1 MGKSDPYVFRFY
13 AQQLNKKGYE
23 NVAFFGQ
30 PGQNIFSNFINAD
43 KEYFYD
49 LSLDNW
55 EINTFPYNIDT
66 LEKFDLIVCT
76 RCAYFSKYPKKMLSE
91 FKSMLRPEG
100 VILIDWGLGDH
111 WRFEQ
116 FKVGWVKNGEHE
128 WAYNKNNRLWST
140 YLSEDI
146 KNTSCYI
153 DFEYHCQKYIIDN
166 SLEKTIYKEV
176 PVKISKKNID
186 ELKLKVIRAESLFL
200 WPQSP
205 QLYILLLLGNNNEL

>member
-76 RCAYFSKYPKKMLSE
+76 
-91 FKSMLRPEG
+91 
-100 VILIDWGLGDH
+100 
-111 WRFEQ
+111 
-116 FKVGWVKNGEHE
+116 
-128 WAYNKNNRLWST
+128 RLWST